1 MKEAKPGV
9 VRGENRI
16 EDNNFL
22 TYFYEKKPHKAYE
35 YRQRN
40 D

>member
-1 MKEAKPGV
+1 MRENKPSK
-9 VRGENRI
+9 VRGEKRI
-16 EDNNFL
+16 EDDNFL
-22 TYFYEKKPHKAYE
+22 SYFYEKKPHKAYE